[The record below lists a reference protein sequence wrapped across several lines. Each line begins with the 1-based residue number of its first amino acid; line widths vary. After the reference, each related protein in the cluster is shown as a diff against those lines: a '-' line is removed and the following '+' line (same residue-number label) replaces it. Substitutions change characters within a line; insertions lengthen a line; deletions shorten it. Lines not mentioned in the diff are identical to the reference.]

1 MDINALNELIAQA
14 RETAASVAQAEQR
27 VAAFTAELAAQPEIK
42 AAPVR
47 SIGSF
52 PKRVSGWVPT
62 MDKLPKA
69 SWYEACCAV
78 KSQQYTT

>member
-1 MDINALNELIAQA
+1 MDTNALNELIAKA
-14 RETAASVAQAEQR
+14 RETAASLAQAEQR
-27 VAAFTAELAAQPEIK
+27 VAAFSAELAKQPELK

-62 MDKLPKA
+62 TDKLPKA
-69 SWYEACCAV
+69 S
-78 KSQQYTT
+78 

>member
-1 MDINALNELIAQA
+1 MDINALNELIAQV
-14 RETAASVAQAEQR
+14 RETAATLAHTEQR

-47 SIGSF
+47 SIQSI
-52 PKRVSGWVPT
+52 PKRISGWVPT

-69 SWYEACCAV
+69 S
-78 KSQQYTT
+78 